1 MIPSDSWLYEIKQD
15 ILLAFN
21 LWNRILSA
29 IVLQVNQVKKIR
41 FLPKKTQC
49 TLVEERSLD
58 FLLRIFFC
66 CNHLPGHLESHLMT
80 VVYKIRAFSIHWK
93 NYKMSRYLQNH
104 NSHVALPNCAGSWG
118 IIILN
123 LGEFCMFLMKKK
135 SSAFLCY
142 WWSVSVPMSSL
153 WVLKLAVWSVKV
165 RDFSLVYLI
174 RWR

>member
-1 MIPSDSWLYEIKQD
+1 LIPSDSWLYEIKQD

-29 IVLQVNQVKKIR
+29 IVSQVNQVKKIR
-41 FLPKKTQC
+41 LLPKKTQC

-66 CNHLPGHLESHLMT
+66 YDHLPGHLESHLMT

-93 NYKMSRYLQNH
+93 NYNMRRSLQNH
-104 NSHVALPNCAGSWG
+104 NSQVALPNCAGSWG

-123 LGEFCMFLMKKK
+123 LREFCMFLMKKNEF
-135 SSAFLCY
+135 ST
-142 WWSVSVPMSSL
+142 SL
-153 WVLKLAVWSVKV
+153 L
-165 RDFSLVYLI
+165 LVVY
-174 RWR
+174 